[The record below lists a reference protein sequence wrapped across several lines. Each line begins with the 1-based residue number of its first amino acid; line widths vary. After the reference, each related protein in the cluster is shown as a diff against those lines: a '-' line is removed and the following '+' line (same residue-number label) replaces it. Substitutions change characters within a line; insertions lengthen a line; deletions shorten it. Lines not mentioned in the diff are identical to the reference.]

1 MKSLEHKRIFG
12 LDFLRAMAISLVVAS
27 HATYILFPK
36 SEHSIITLV
45 RILGAIGVD
54 LFFVL
59 SGFLIGRI
67 LLKTILNNK
76 VKFTDLLL
84 FWKRRWLRTLPNY
97 FLILILNIGLS
108 VIFGYL
114 IPENIASYFLFFQNV
129 NAPHPDFFTEAW
141 SLSIEEFA
149 YLFLPFILYLGLFL
163 LKKTNK
169 GKLFFNVT
177 LLTIALLMLLKI
189 NYYFKTD
196 VSSYKEWS
204 STYRKVVIYR
214 LDAIYLGFL
223 MAYLAQ
229 MKTTF
234 IKRYKIGFA
243 VFGLVLLAVL
253 HVLVYWFALL
263 PQTHLWF
270 FVFIY
275 LNIVGL
281 SLMLMLPYFS
291 ELNYQGIGVK
301 FIQFISKT
309 SYSIYLINYSIVLL
323 TLKHYF
329 DFINLSFV
337 NRTAVLILFLGITLV
352 LSTLVYRFFELPIL
366 NYRNRKFKS

>member
-337 NRTAVLILFLGITLV
+337 NRIAVLILFLGITLV

>member
-12 LDFLRAMAISLVVAS
+12 LDFLRAMAISLVIAS

-214 LDAIYLGFL
+214 LDTIYLGFL

-229 MKTTF
+229 IKTTF

-243 VFGLVLLAVL
+243 VFGLVLLVVL

>member
-229 MKTTF
+229 MKTTL

-281 SLMLMLPYFS
+281 SLMLMLPCFS

>member
-12 LDFLRAMAISLVVAS
+12 LDFLRAMAISLVIAS

-214 LDAIYLGFL
+214 LDTIYLGFL

-229 MKTTF
+229 IKTTF

-243 VFGLVLLAVL
+243 VFGLVLLVVL

-337 NRTAVLILFLGITLV
+337 NRIAVLILFLGITLV